1 VEPVAILDVLRRH
14 VIMIIAVCLVAAVAG
29 YAFSFLLPE
38 QYSASALVLVRPQQP
53 LKMGTS
59 KGGKEFLDFPMGE
72 SSVVETPGK
81 TYIEIIKSP
90 ELIGK
95 IVRKL
100 GLDKVKEV
108 PSDSVGIV
116 KSVKDLLKTVPTFLK
131 YGRLIEED
139 PFARAIKGVGD
150 SLSLKSIA
158 ETYVFEIKYDSADPK
173 LAADVANTTASM
185 FIALMEEIR
194 QAETQQVRDQLR
206 VKRDQAQQHLEDARR
221 RLEDYKKAHSVF
233 LYETE
238 YNSQLKLISDLE
250 VELAKADE
258 ALVGNQN
265 TLMSGSLAAKRA
277 MVRRLIDERRAE
289 LGALPHLEHE
299 LRQLDENVKSAATAY
314 EIIDK
319 EFQQADVNYSY
330 AMPEV
335 RLVSRAEPPRLP
347 SSPRRGTVILVCL
360 LAGLIVAVSLA
371 LFLEFLN
378 RRVRSIGDVEDFVG
392 VKVLATIP
400 RISQLHWARA
410 GMS

>member
-14 VIMIIAVCLVAAVAG
+14 VVKIVALCLVASVAG

-53 LKMGTS
+53 LKMGTN

-100 GLDKVKEV
+100 NLDKEREEV
-108 PSDSVGIV
+108 QSDSLV
-116 KSVKDLLKTVPTFLK
+116 KSIKDTLKTVPVFLK
-131 YGRLIEED
+131 YGRIIKED
-139 PFARAIKGVGD
+139 PFARAIKGVQD
-150 SLSLKSIA
+150 SLSLKSIS
-158 ETYVFEIKYDSADPK
+158 ETYVFEIKYDSADPQQ
-173 LAADVANTTASM
+173 AAEVANTTASM
-185 FIALMEEIR
+185 FIDLMEQIR
-194 QAETQQVRDQLR
+194 QSESQQVRDQLR
-206 VKRDQAQQHLEDARR
+206 VRLDETQQQLENARQ
-221 RLEDYKKAHSVF
+221 RLQDYKKAHSVF

-238 YNSQLKLISDLE
+238 YNSQLKVISDLE

-265 TLMSGSLAAKRA
+265 TLMNGSLTAKRA
-277 MVRRLIDERRAE
+277 TLRRLIDERRAE
-289 LGALPHLEHE
+289 LDALPRLEHE

-319 EFQQADVNYSY
+319 EFKQADINYSY
-330 AMPEV
+330 RMPEV
-335 RLVSRAEPPRLP
+335 RLVSKAEPPRLP
-347 SSPRRGTVILVCL
+347 SSPRRGTIILVCL
-360 LAGLIVAVSLA
+360 LGGLIVGVSLA

-378 RRVRSIGDVEDFVG
+378 RRVRGIDDVEDFVG

-400 RISQLHWARA
+400 RISRFRSARA
-410 GMS
+410 GLL